1 MRNVKNGWFIRYI
14 HSSGASCLFI
24 MIYCHMLRAIY
35 YRTFRNTL
43 TWLTG
48 LGLFF
53 LMMATGFLGYVIV
66 WGQMSLWG
74 ATVITNLFGAIPII
88 GDNILILLW
97 GGFSVDN
104 GWKACDSFYDDS
116 FWIYV
121 DIQSMAYNF
130 SVLVLSFNNLL
141 LWSTFLGITYFL
153 WIKVFKLLGSL
164 SVFLSSKGIF
174 VAVWLTLYR
183 HNQSITD
190 S

>member
-1 MRNVKNGWFIRYI
+1 
-14 HSSGASCLFI
+14 
-24 MIYCHMLRAIY
+24 
-35 YRTFRNTL
+35 
-43 TWLTG
+43 
-48 LGLFF
+48 
-53 LMMATGFLGYVIV
+53 
-66 WGQMSLWG
+66 MSLWG

-141 LWSTFLGITYFL
+141 LWSTF
-153 WIKVFKLLGSL
+153 
-164 SVFLSSKGIF
+164 IF
-174 VAVWLTLYR
+174 
-183 HNQSITD
+183 SG
-190 S
+190 